1 MLTGLI
7 GRKLAHSY
15 SPKIHSL
22 LGDYEYRLF
31 EVEPE
36 ELGAF
41 MTSGGFDAVNVTI
54 PYKRDV
60 IRYCSRLSGIAAETG
75 SVNTIVR
82 LTNGELYGDNT
93 DIAGFSGMLRRLGVS
108 VRDKKVLVLGSGGAS
123 LTVRYV
129 LVREGANTVVIS
141 RGGENNYGNLERHLD
156 AKLIVNCT
164 PVGMYPNNGIA
175 PLDIERFDALEG
187 VMDLIY
193 NPARTKLLLDA
204 QSHSIPYIDG
214 LYMLVEQARR
224 ASELF
229 TGTNIPEGKTDEIYN
244 VMHRDMQNIVLIGMP
259 GCGKT
264 SVGRRLAEMTG
275 REFVDSD
282 KALEEI
288 TGESIS
294 AYFASH
300 SVSDFRHDETE
311 VLRELAKKSGVV
323 LATGG
328 GCVTIKENMPIL
340 KQNGKLIWL
349 KRPLNELSV
358 EGRPLSRS
366 MKLTDM
372 YKERESMYAAF
383 ADTCIDND
391 SSVDEAARGILEAYN
406 EISDT

>member
-1 MLTGLI
+1 MLTGLL

-15 SPKIHSL
+15 SPKIHSM

-41 MTSGGFDAVNVTI
+41 MKSGGFDAVNVTI

-60 IRYCSRLSGIAAETG
+60 IRYCSRLSGIAAEIG
-75 SVNTIVR
+75 SVNTVVR
-82 LTNGELYGDNT
+82 LASGELYGDNT
-93 DIAGFSGMLRRLGVS
+93 DIDGFSGMLRRLGVS
-108 VRDKKVLVLGSGGAS
+108 VSGKKALVLGSGGAS
-123 LTVRYV
+123 QTVRYV
-129 LVREGANTVVIS
+129 LEREGADAVVIYC
-141 RGGENNYGNLERHLD
+141 GGENNYGNIERHCD

-164 PVGMYPNNGIA
+164 PVGMYPDNGAA

-187 VMDLIY
+187 VLDLIY

-204 QSHSIPYIDG
+204 HSRSIPYVDG

-229 TGTNIPEGKTDEIYN
+229 TGTSICPEKTDEIYK

-264 SVGRRLAEMTG
+264 CVGRKLAEITG

-282 KALEEI
+282 EALEEMA
-288 TGESIS
+288 GESIS

-300 SVSDFRHDETE
+300 SVSEFRHAETE
-311 VLRELAKKSGVV
+311 VLKGLGKKSGVV

-340 KQNGKLIWL
+340 KQNGRLIWL
-349 KRPLNELSV
+349 KRPLDELSAK
-358 EGRPLSRS
+358 GRPLSKS

-372 YKERESMYAAF
+372 YKEREGMYAAF
-383 ADTCIDND
+383 ADACADND
-391 SSVDEAARGILEAYN
+391 SSVGEAARRILEAYN